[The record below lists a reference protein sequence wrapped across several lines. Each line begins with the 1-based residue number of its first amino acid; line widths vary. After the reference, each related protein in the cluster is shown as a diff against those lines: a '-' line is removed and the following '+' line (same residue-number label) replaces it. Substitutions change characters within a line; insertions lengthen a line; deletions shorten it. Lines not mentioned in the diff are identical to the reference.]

1 MTDPIAPKLSKW
13 PFFLGDALLLGAAYF
28 VFAQSQRPME
38 FKEVI
43 GCVLCVALGAGC
55 GMLPF
60 LLEYRAVTKVVES
73 GALTSVVA
81 QIQNVQLL
89 ATQIT
94 EATSRWQTAQDAADK
109 TADTARQIADGMAAE
124 VKAFNEFMQRANE
137 GEKATLRLE
146 TDKLRRAE
154 ADWLQIV
161 VRILDHVYALN
172 QAAARS
178 RQPALIEQL
187 GHFQNACREFVRR
200 VGLTPF
206 VAAPSDPF
214 DEQRHQ
220 SADEETK
227 PAAGALVD
235 ETVATGYT
243 FQGKLLR
250 PALVRLRKA
259 GATEA
264 APVDSEQTKAN
275 AETTTAQSQLPL
287 ETAKQNSV

>member
-1 MTDPIAPKLSKW
+1 MTDPIAPKLTKW
-13 PFFLGDALLLGAAYF
+13 PFFLGNALLLGAAYF

-38 FKEVI
+38 FKAVLECVI
-43 GCVLCVALGAGC
+43 CAALGAAC
-55 GMLPF
+55 SLLPF
-60 LLEYRAVTKVVES
+60 LLEYRAATKVVES
-73 GALTSVVA
+73 AALTSVVA
-81 QIQNVQLL
+81 QIQNVQQL
-89 ATQIT
+89 AAQIT
-94 EATSRWQTAQDAADK
+94 EATARWQTAQEAADK
-109 TADTARQIADGMAAE
+109 TADTAKQIADGMAAE

-161 VRILDHVYALN
+161 VRMLDHVYALN

-187 GHFQNACREFVRR
+187 GHFQNACRDAVRR
-200 VGLTPF
+200 VGLAPF
-206 VAAPSDPF
+206 VAAPAEPF

-220 SADEETK
+220 SMDDEPK

-235 ETVATGYT
+235 ETIATGYT
-243 FQGKLLR
+243 FQGRLLR

-259 GATEA
+259 GATGA
-264 APVDSEQTKAN
+264 APADLEQTNAD

-287 ETAKQNSV
+287 KAAKQDSV